1 MFTDP
6 ALDQKYLSL
15 ANLVQK
21 IKTFLSKMNNLAYQV
36 EYEYALSDSGVHF
49 FVLDQ
54 KKNYPKNQ
62 NIEFKTKFGI

>member
-54 KKNYPKNQ
+54 KKIIQ
-62 NIEFKTKFGI
+62 KTKTSSLR